1 MKLKQLTYYIWM
13 EKYTSNQEF
22 ALTLASFT
30 MSLMIYIKGKI
41 VQEPFHTNTMKQYG
55 NVIKSFQELF
65 IGSQFENVL
74 DIMLCMLQVKN
85 QGVNAKTQE
94 NKMLENNNTRILDDR
109 LTLFLRNR
117 EKEVQ
122 KEPISSGQLKVDNDG
137 SKEKCEEDG
146 WLASKSDL
154 NKIPIRCRRV
164 L

>member
-1 MKLKQLTYYIWM
+1 
-13 EKYTSNQEF
+13 
-22 ALTLASFT
+22 
-30 MSLMIYIKGKI
+30 
-41 VQEPFHTNTMKQYG
+41 
-55 NVIKSFQELF
+55 
-65 IGSQFENVL
+65 
-74 DIMLCMLQVKN
+74 MLQVKN

-109 LTLFLRNR
+109 LTLFLQNR

-154 NKIPIRCRRV
+154 KKIPIRCRRV